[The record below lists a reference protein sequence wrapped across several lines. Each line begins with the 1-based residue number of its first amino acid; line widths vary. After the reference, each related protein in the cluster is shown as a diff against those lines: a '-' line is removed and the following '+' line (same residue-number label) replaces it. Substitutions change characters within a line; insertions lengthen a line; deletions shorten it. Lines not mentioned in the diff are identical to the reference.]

1 MVGDRDVAWRARLSG
16 RAALSAA
23 RRGPVHPLRVVRL
36 RLLERL
42 GYGERAAPADDP
54 RLRDERQPPAAGAR
68 GAAAAL
74 LATKLGYKMTKYLV
88 SLTFTDKRPGGYW
101 EDQGY
106 PWFAGI

>member
-1 MVGDRDVAWRARLSG
+1 MVGDRDVAWRARLGG

-54 RLRDERQPPAAGAR
+54 RLRHERQPAPARAR

-74 LATKLGYKMTKYLV
+74 LAHQAGLQDDEVPRVAHLHGPAPGWL
-88 SLTFTDKRPGGYW
+88 LARPG
-101 EDQGY
+101 
-106 PWFAGI
+106 